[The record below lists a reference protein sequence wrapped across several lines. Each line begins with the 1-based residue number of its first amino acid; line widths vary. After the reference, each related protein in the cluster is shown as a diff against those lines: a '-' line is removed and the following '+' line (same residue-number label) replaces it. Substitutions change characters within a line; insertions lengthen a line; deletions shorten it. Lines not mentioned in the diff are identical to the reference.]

1 MVVKNLETYLRKRM
15 GSRLTLSGKDSQFEG
30 ILPLG
35 EHYSPSMNNLDEVK
49 FLARVINYYLS
60 DLGLGRITDGE
71 YNLYY
76 LASLGD
82 AYVLVEVVKRLGRTN
97 KEKYA
102 PYLANKKMKT
112 ALVQLG
118 FLELYD
124 APEHHTGTL
133 FEVIFACAVLQGNEV
148 VVTALLD
155 SLLGGGFAFSTP
167 SLPTFGK

>member
-15 GSRLTLSGKDSQFEG
+15 SVRVTLKGKDAHREG
-30 ILPLG
+30 ILPEG
-35 EHYSPSMNNLDEVK
+35 EPYTSSMNNLDELK
-49 FLARVINYYLS
+49 FLAKVINYYLS
-60 DLGLGRITDGE
+60 DLGLERILDGK
-71 YNLYY
+71 YNIYY

-97 KEKYA
+97 KDKYA
-102 PYLANKKMKT
+102 PYLANQKMKT

-133 FEVIFACAVLQGNEV
+133 FKVIFACAVLRGNEV

-155 SLLGGGFAFSTP
+155 SLLSGGFAFSTP

>member
-15 GSRLTLSGKDSQFEG
+15 SARVTLKGKDAHREG
-30 ILPLG
+30 ILPEG
-35 EHYSPSMNNLDEVK
+35 EPYTSSMNNLGELK
-49 FLARVINYYLS
+49 FIAKVINYYLS
-60 DLGLGRITDGE
+60 DLGLNRILDGK
-71 YNLYY
+71 YNIYY

-102 PYLANKKMKT
+102 PYLSNQKMKIS
-112 ALVQLG
+112 LIQLG

-124 APEHHTGTL
+124 APGHHTGTL
-133 FEVIFACAVLQGNEV
+133 FEVIFACTVLQENEV

>member
-15 GSRLTLSGKDSQFEG
+15 SAKVTLKGRDAHIEG
-30 ILPLG
+30 ILPQG
-35 EHYSPSMNNLDEVK
+35 EPYSASMNNLDELK
-49 FLARVINYYLS
+49 FIARVINHYLS
-60 DLGLGRITDGE
+60 DLGLERILNGK
-71 YNLYY
+71 YNIYY

-82 AYVLVEVVKRLGRTN
+82 AYVLVEVVRRLGRTN
-97 KEKYA
+97 RDKYA
-102 PYLANKKMKT
+102 PYLSNKKMKI

-118 FLELYD
+118 LLELYD
-124 APEHHTGTL
+124 APEHATGTL

-167 SLPTFGK
+167 PLPTFGK